1 MVKSPLEENLF
12 GNNTEKY
19 PNADIL
25 NDLFRSDDLGNTCI
39 FRVDGKTAI
48 SVQSNTCHGIIDVRR
63 LKPDATEKCDP
74 NEDPT
79 CNI

>member
-1 MVKSPLEENLF
+1 MKVIKMRKSPLDDDLF
-12 GNNTEKY
+12 GNDS

-25 NDLFRSDDLGNTCI
+25 NDLFREDNLGNTCI

-63 LKPDATEKCDP
+63 IDDQCDP
-74 NEDPT
+74 ETDPT